1 MILNG
6 ICCLCVRHGC
16 SVSQVSSVG
25 EREQAMCNAKGK
37 SRLSRR
43 RLFAWALPTQLN
55 SPMRVKPSAH
65 YGRTPKRRSPFAAG
79 YTRFFV
85 PHIPSLSPVET
96 TPGSTQHIRL
106 SSRTSLKR
114 VGERLASLHA
124 EEKLLVRPDAAQQHA
139 LVEVEGIGME
149 RDTRSRSQQE
159 EHTRQVA
166 LIEREVFGYEERLG
180 HALEL
185 R

>member
-16 SVSQVSSVG
+16 SVTQVGGAG

-65 YGRTPKRRSPFAAG
+65 YGHTPQTAPPFAAG

-85 PHIPSLSPVET
+85 PHIPSLSPIET
-96 TPGSTQHIRL
+96 TPDSAQHVRL
-106 SSRTSLKR
+106 SSRATLQR
-114 VGERLASLHA
+114 VGGRQLGYTPKRSCWYD
-124 EEKLLVRPDAAQQHA
+124 RTP
-139 LVEVEGIGME
+139 
-149 RDTRSRSQQE
+149 RSSTRSSKLKVSAWSGMPVPVPSRKN
-159 EHTRQVA
+159 TPGR
-166 LIEREVFGYEERLG
+166 
-180 HALEL
+180 
-185 R
+185 

>member
-1 MILNG
+1 MCSVKGNSRLDG
-6 ICCLCVRHGC
+6 DGC
-16 SVSQVSSVG
+16 SA
-25 EREQAMCNAKGK
+25 R
-37 SRLSRR
+37 
-43 RLFAWALPTQLN
+43 ALPAQLN

-65 YGRTPKRRSPFAAG
+65 YGHTPNGSRSLQG
-79 YTRFFV
+79 ILGFFV
-85 PHIPSLSPVET
+85 PHIPSLSPIET
-96 TPGSTQHIRL
+96 APGSMQHIRL
-106 SSRTSLKR
+106 SSRTSPQEL
-114 VGERLASLHA
+114 GNRLTLLHA
-124 EEKLLVRPDAAQQHA
+124 EEKLPVRPDAAQQHA
-139 LVEVEGIGME
+139 LIKVEGIGME